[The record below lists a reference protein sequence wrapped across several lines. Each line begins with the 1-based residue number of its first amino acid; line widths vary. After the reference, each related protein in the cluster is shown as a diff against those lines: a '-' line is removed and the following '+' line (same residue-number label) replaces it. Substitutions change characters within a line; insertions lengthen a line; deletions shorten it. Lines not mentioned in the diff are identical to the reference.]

1 LRIIIDCGF
10 CSICYCNL
18 RGEKLL
24 ICALNSLSTQNRNS
38 ALNVIE
44 NWRDKKLEISVE
56 VKSALQKLKKVEVN
70 EKLKERLR
78 NF

>member
-1 LRIIIDCGF
+1 
-10 CSICYCNL
+10 
-18 RGEKLL
+18 
-24 ICALNSLSTQNRNS
+24 
-38 ALNVIE
+38 LNVIE